1 MQNETSKG
9 INKTRV
15 EALSDGILA
24 IIITLLVLEIKAPHL
39 AASNSAL
46 ELFEELGKIASKFIS
61 WIISFFTICVIWLNH
76 HRLFKIFQHITPG
89 LFWWN
94 SYLLL
99 WVSFIPFPTALL
111 GDFPLNPLAVSFY
124 GFIMAMMALAFS
136 LMRLYVNRQAKIL
149 GESIDRMAFK
159 KGTYFS
165 IIFGPVPYLI
175 GAGLAWMWPY
185 ASFAIYLAIPLYFI
199 FPHAAQD

>member
-1 MQNETSKG
+1 MQGVISRM
-9 INKTRV
+9 INKNRL

-24 IIITLLVLEIKAPHL
+24 IIITLLVLEIKVPHL
-39 AASNSAL
+39 EVANSPL
-46 ELFEELGKIASKFIS
+46 ELFDALGKIAPKFIS
-61 WIISFFTICVIWLNH
+61 WLISFFTICVIWLNN

-111 GDFPLNPLAVSFY
+111 GDFPHNPLAVSVY
-124 GFIMAMMALAFS
+124 GGVMAMMALALS
-136 LMRLYVNRQAKIL
+136 LMRFYVHRQSTIL
-149 GESIDRMAFK
+149 GESADQQAFK

-165 IIFGPVPYLI
+165 VVFGPIPYLI
-175 GAGLAWMWPY
+175 GAGLAWFFPY